1 MNHVRTPQNRQ
12 KSHAAEK
19 LTAHRQRLLIAIRS
33 TFRSE
38 SGLRI
43 LHWLRSAAPID
54 GPLEHGDER
63 TEPWPD
69 SLLDD
74 IRCTFLPGHGP
85 TVLAW
90 LLHIGGAD
98 RPIYQLPAAGGSID
112 PLAALVREGRRRL
125 PSFFRIVCHGGIPG
139 PHHLSPSA
147 PGLDGIR
154 QIHLEILDAIATA
167 NAELSGWDSPA
178 PSS

>member
-12 KSHAAEK
+12 KSDAAEK

-54 GPLEHGDER
+54 GPLEPGDDRAKAYTVE
-63 TEPWPD
+63 
-69 SLLDD
+69 LIND
-74 IRCTFLPGHGP
+74 IFDTFNPGHGP

-98 RPIYQLPAAGGSID
+98 RPVYQLPAAGGSID

-139 PHHLSPSA
+139 PRHLSPSA

-154 QIHLEILDAIATA
+154 QIHLEILEAIATA
-167 NAELSGWDSPA
+167 NAEVSAWDSPA